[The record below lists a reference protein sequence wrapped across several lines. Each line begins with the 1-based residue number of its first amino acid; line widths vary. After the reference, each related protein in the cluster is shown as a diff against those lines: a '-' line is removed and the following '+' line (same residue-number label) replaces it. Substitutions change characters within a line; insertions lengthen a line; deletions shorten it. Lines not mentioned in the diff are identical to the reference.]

1 MTHKETALNLQH
13 LLQDVDVISTVG
25 DCRRE
30 ISGIANDHRMV
41 EPGYVFICYEGV
53 TVDGHEFISQ
63 AVQNGAGAIVGEH
76 PPPSKLPTG
85 FTYIQTTNGRV
96 ALSLIA
102 ANWYGNPANRLELIG
117 ITGTNGK
124 TSTAYLVHSI
134 FEAAGLKSAIMG
146 TVGHRYGDVV
156 VPAATTTP
164 DSLTLHNLFSQFVAT
179 DLRYVIM
186 ETSSQGLAQHRLA
199 GLKFET
205 SVFTNLTQDHLD
217 YHETMDEYLNAKAML
232 FQQIQRENGLA
243 ILNADDPAS
252 SRIRQTTDAVAQT
265 FGLDNCANFTARDV
279 ESTLK
284 GLAFTAVTPL
294 GNIRARLR
302 LMGDYNLYNA
312 LAAVGVAQ
320 HHGCSIDEIREGLEN
335 TVVPGRFEL
344 VDQGQEF
351 AIVVDYA
358 HTPDGL
364 KNLLTAARRI
374 TKRHLICVFGCGGD
388 RDRGK
393 RPKMGRISATIADHT
408 VVTSDN
414 PRTENRDRILNDIL
428 AGVPD
433 GTSYDLIPD
442 RKEAIGRAIRLAK
455 AGDLVAIA
463 GKGHEDYQILG
474 DQTIHF
480 DDREVA
486 AECLERYG

>member
-1 MTHKETALNLQH
+1 MN
-13 LLQDVDVISTVG
+13 VISTYG
-25 DCRRE
+25 DCHGE
-30 ISGIANDHRMV
+30 ISGIASDHRMM
-41 EPGYVFICYEGV
+41 EPGYVFICYKGV

-63 AVQNGAGAIVGEH
+63 ALQHGAGAIVGER
-76 PPPSKLPTG
+76 PPPNNLPRG
-85 FTYIQTTNGRV
+85 ASYIQTENGRV

-102 ANWYGNPANRLELIG
+102 ANWYGNPAHRLKLIG

-134 FEAAGLKSAIMG
+134 FKAAGLESAIMG

-164 DSLTLHNLFSQFVAT
+164 DSPTLHNLFSQFVGAG
-179 DLRYVIM
+179 LRYVIM

-199 GLKFET
+199 GLTFET
-205 SVFTNLTQDHLD
+205 AAFTNLTQDHLD
-217 YHETMDEYLNAKAML
+217 YHETMDDYLKAKAML
-232 FQQIQRENGLA
+232 FQQIQREKGLA

-252 SRIRQTTDAVAQT
+252 NRIRQTTDAVVQT
-265 FGLDNCANFTARDV
+265 YGLDSCANLSARDV

-284 GLAFTAVTPL
+284 GLAFTAVTPR
-294 GNIRARLR
+294 GNIRVKLR

-320 HHGCSIDEIREGLEN
+320 HHGCSNDAIKEGLEN

-344 VDQGQEF
+344 VDRGQDF
-351 AIVVDYA
+351 AVVVDYA

-364 KNLLTAARRI
+364 ENLLTAARRI
-374 TKRHLICVFGCGGD
+374 TKGNLICVFGCGGD

-393 RPKMGRISATIADHT
+393 RPKMGKISAAIANHS
-408 VVTSDN
+408 VITSDN

-428 AGVPD
+428 AGVSD
-433 GTSYDLIPD
+433 STSYDLIPD
-442 RKEAIGRAIRLAK
+442 RREAISRAIRLAK

-474 DQTIHF
+474 DKTIHF

-486 AECLERYG
+486 AECLEHYG

>member
-1 MTHKETALNLQH
+1 MNLQH
-13 LLQDVDVISTVG
+13 LLQHVDVISTVG
-25 DCRRE
+25 DCDKE
-30 ISGIANDHRMV
+30 ISGIANDHRKV
-41 EPGYVFICYEGV
+41 KPGDVFVCYQGV
-53 TVDGHEFISQ
+53 TVDGHEFIRQ
-63 AVQNGAGAIVGEH
+63 AMQNGVDAIVGEQ
-76 PPPSKLPTG
+76 PPPKDFPNGPT
-85 FTYIQTTNGRV
+85 YLQTTNGRA

-102 ANWYGNPANRLELIG
+102 ANWYGCPADCLKLIG

-124 TSTAYLVHSI
+124 TSTAYLAHSI

-146 TVGHRYGDVV
+146 TVDHRYGNVV

-164 DSLTLHNLFSQFVAT
+164 DSLTLHGLFSQFVSAG
-179 DLRYVIM
+179 LQYVIM

-199 GLKFET
+199 GLKFKT
-205 SVFTNLTQDHLD
+205 AAFTNLTQDHLD
-217 YHETMDEYLNAKAML
+217 YHESMDEYLNAKAML
-232 FQQIQRENGLA
+232 FRQIQRGNGLA

-252 SRIRQTTDAVAQT
+252 NEIRQATDAVVQT
-265 FGLDNCANFTARDV
+265 YGLDKFADLTARDI

-284 GLAFTAVTPL
+284 GLAFTAITPL
-294 GNIRARLR
+294 GNIRAKLR

-312 LAAVGVAQ
+312 LAAIGIAQ
-320 HHGCSIDEIREGLEN
+320 HHGCSIDEIKEGLES

-344 VDQGQEF
+344 VDRGQDF
-351 AIVVDYA
+351 AVIVDYA

-364 KNLLTAARRI
+364 ENLLTAARRI
-374 TKRHLICVFGCGGD
+374 TKGRLICVFGCGGD

-393 RPKMGRISATIADHT
+393 RPKMGRISASIANHS
-408 VVTSDN
+408 VITSDN

-433 GTSYDLIPD
+433 GSSYDLIPD
-442 RKEAIGRAIRLAK
+442 RREAISCAIGLAK
-455 AGDLVAIA
+455 AGDLVAVA
-463 GKGHEDYQILG
+463 GKGHEDYQIIG

-486 AECLERYG
+486 AEYLERYG

>member
-1 MTHKETALNLQH
+1 MNLQH
-13 LLQDVDVISTVG
+13 LLRNVDIKLVVG
-25 DCRRE
+25 DYDKD
-30 ISGIANDHRMV
+30 ISGIASDHRKV

-53 TVDGHEFISQ
+53 TFDGHEFICQ
-63 AVQNGAGAIVGEH
+63 AVQNGAGAVVGEH
-76 PPPSKLPTG
+76 PPPENLPRGTA
-85 FTYIQTTNGRV
+85 YIQTENGR
-96 ALSLIA
+96 ATLSLVA
-102 ANWYGNPANRLELIG
+102 ANWYGNPAECLKLIG

-134 FEAAGLKSAIMG
+134 FEAAGLKSAILG
-146 TVGHRYGDVV
+146 TVGHRFGDVV

-164 DSLTLHNLFSQFVAT
+164 DSLTLHGLFGQFV
-179 DLRYVIM
+179 DRGLQYVIM

-199 GLKFET
+199 GLEFET
-205 SVFTNLTQDHLD
+205 AAFTNLTQDHLD
-217 YHETMDEYLNAKAML
+217 YHETMAEYLNAKAML
-232 FQQIQRENGLA
+232 FRQIQQENGLA

-252 SRIRQTTDAVAQT
+252 NLIRQNTDAAIQT
-265 FGLDNCANFTARDV
+265 YGLGNCADFTARDI

-284 GLAFTAVTPL
+284 GLVLTAVTPV

-312 LAAVGVAQ
+312 LAAIGVAQ
-320 HHGCSIDEIREGLEN
+320 HHGCSKDEIKEGLEN
-335 TVVPGRFEL
+335 TIVPGRFEL
-344 VDQGQEF
+344 VDRGQDF
-351 AIVVDYA
+351 AVVVDYA

-364 KNLLTAARRI
+364 DNFLTAARRI
-374 TKRHLICVFGCGGD
+374 TAGRLICVFGCGGD

-393 RPKMGRISATIADHT
+393 RPKMGRLSATIADHS
-408 VVTSDN
+408 VITSDN
-414 PRTENRDRILNDIL
+414 PRTENPVRILDDIL
-428 AGVPD
+428 EGVPD
-433 GTSYDLIPD
+433 GTSHDCIPD
-442 RKEAIGRAIRLAK
+442 RKEAILNAIRQAK

-486 AECLERYG
+486 AECLEHYR